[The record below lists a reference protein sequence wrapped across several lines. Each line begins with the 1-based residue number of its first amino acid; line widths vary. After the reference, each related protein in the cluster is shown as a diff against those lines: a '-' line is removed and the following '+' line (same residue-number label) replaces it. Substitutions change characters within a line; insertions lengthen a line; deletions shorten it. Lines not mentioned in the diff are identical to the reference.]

1 MTDVIFKIAIVD
13 PSAIIRSGLS
23 VLLKRL
29 QGYHVHTFELNSY
42 EFLASNIRTQKP
54 DLVII
59 NPTYWGLVDTENL
72 KNENKNS
79 STHFFALITGA
90 VDDKVLEAYDEKIHL
105 YDDTDSVKAKLDGI
119 FDILDSESEEFQS
132 LTPREKEIIV
142 GVVKGYTNKEIATNL
157 FLSTH
162 TVITHRRNIA
172 RKLEIHSTA
181 GLTIYAIVNKLVELN
196 DIKQR

>member
-1 MTDVIFKIAIVD
+1 MTDVIIKIAIVD

-23 VLLKRL
+23 SVLKRI
-29 QGYHVHTFELNSY
+29 QGYHVHTFEINSY
-42 EFLASNIRTQKP
+42 EFLAGNIRTHKP

-59 NPTYWGLVDTENL
+59 NPTYWGLPDIEKL
-72 KNENKNS
+72 KAENKN
-79 STHFFALITGA
+79 HEPRFFALITG
-90 VDDKVLEAYDEKIHL
+90 VVDEKALEMYDDSVNL
-105 YDDTDSVKAKLDGI
+105 YDDSDSIKLKLDRI
-119 FDILDSESEEFQS
+119 FEVSGNESEESQALS
-132 LTPREKEIIV
+132 VREKEIIV
-142 GVVKGYTNKEIATNL
+142 GVVKGYTNKEIAANL
-157 FLSTH
+157 FLSAH